1 MLPLP
6 RGSEQRS
13 LSVHRILNDIE
24 HVTVQTDQI
33 GGVCRSW
40 MHQECPHDGVQ
51 FNCRGGHKHGNGRED
66 SVKGLCHHHR
76 PKPRH
81 SL

>member
-6 RGSEQRS
+6 RGSERRS

-40 MHQECPHDGVQ
+40 LHPECPQHRAH
-51 FNCRGGHKHGNGRED
+51 FNCRGGHEHGNGRED
-66 SVKGLCHHHR
+66 SA
-76 PKPRH
+76 
-81 SL
+81 